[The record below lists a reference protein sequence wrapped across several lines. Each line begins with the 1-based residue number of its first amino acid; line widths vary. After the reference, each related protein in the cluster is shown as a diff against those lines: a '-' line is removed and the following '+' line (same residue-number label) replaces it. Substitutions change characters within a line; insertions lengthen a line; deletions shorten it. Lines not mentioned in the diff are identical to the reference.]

1 MYRARK
7 ANTFSFFCWVSLS
20 VAQKSP
26 LLRRPLGLML
36 GSAPLSQVWRNVY
49 GVARSFCGLAIF
61 CALRKLILAN
71 RTDYFFVLGKER
83 QILYSISVFME
94 YVQWKYIF
102 SNNTSYLCETNKT
115 VIWLQSRRTDTISL
129 ISTVFLYSEFK
140 SSTRSRFLG
149 EECLR

>member
-26 LLRRPLGLML
+26 LLRRPLGLKL

-49 GVARSFCGLAIF
+49 RVARSFCGLAIF